1 MLHPHLRSSIC
12 GLLVV
17 GWYLLSPPVAGN
29 SSFNPDA
36 PLREWR
42 HAGGYDTA
50 AACEEERRSWIQEAG
65 QLARISP
72 VGEASEFSRA
82 MFKGAVLSICVTSD
96 DFRLR

>member
-1 MLHPHLRSSIC
+1 MRAHGAASSFSVFYL

-29 SSFNPDA
+29 YSFNPDA
-36 PLREWR
+36 PR
-42 HAGGYDTA
+42 
-50 AACEEERRSWIQEAG
+50 
-65 QLARISP
+65 ARISP

-82 MFKGAVLSICVTSD
+82 MFKGAVLSVCVTSD

>member
-1 MLHPHLRSSIC
+1 VLHPHLRSSIC

-17 GWYLLSPPVAGN
+17 GWYLLSPPVAGT
-29 SSFNPDA
+29 SFNPDA

-72 VGEASEFSRA
+72 VGEASEFSLA